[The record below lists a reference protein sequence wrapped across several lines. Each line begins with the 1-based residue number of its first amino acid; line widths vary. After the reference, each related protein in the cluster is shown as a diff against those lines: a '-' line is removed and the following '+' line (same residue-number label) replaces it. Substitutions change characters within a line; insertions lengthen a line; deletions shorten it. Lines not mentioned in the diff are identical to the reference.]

1 MSVRKSR
8 GEKQIA
14 GTLNNRRSEGTGTPN
29 SNQPS
34 SIDTQQMTLTAGFFF
49 STRANNYG
57 ICAPSLS

>member
-34 SIDTQQMTLTAGFFF
+34 STDTQQMTLTAGFFF
-49 STRANNYG
+49 FFPPELTTMVYV
-57 ICAPSLS
+57 LLH